1 MTNSTST
8 TFKRPN
14 PPTKEAVEKARFIDK
29 TYHWAGTAAN
39 KAANAKPS
47 H

>member
-1 MTNSTST
+1 MTNSTSP

-29 TYHWAGTAAN
+29 TYQWAGTAAN
-39 KAANAKPS
+39 KAANTKPT